1 MTADGQRILV
11 TGATGY
17 IGGRLVPRLLELGH
31 RVRVLVRDRGR
42 IAGRPWAER
51 VEVVTGDALKPETLA
66 PALREVDAA
75 YYLIHS
81 MIDAA
86 DFEQTDRQA
95 AEHFAAAAHDVSRI
109 VYLGGLLPAGGG
121 VSKHLRSRAEVGSI
135 LRERLPTTEFRA
147 GPIVGSGSASFEM
160 IRYLTERIP
169 VMIVP
174 RWTLNEVQPIGV
186 DDMLEYLIQALDR
199 PPLGVVDVGAD
210 RHRFK
215 AMMGIYAE
223 VRGYR
228 RVMIPV
234 PVLAP
239 GLAARWVGLVTP
251 ITNRLAV
258 PLVRGM
264 VRPLLADTT
273 VARREFPAIRPMP
286 YRQAVERAL
295 TDTLHGEVETR
306 WSGALGTA
314 TTYEVEDWEG
324 TIREVRTVMT
334 RAPQERVFRTF
345 ASVGGDRGWLFW
357 NWAWR
362 VRGFIDRM
370 IGGPGLRRGR
380 RDPDEL
386 LPGEALDFWRVE
398 SVEFPRSLRLRA
410 EMKVPGTARLQWEAL
425 NEGAGTRLVQ
435 TALFAPRGLP
445 GILYWYALLPI
456 HHYMFTGLIKA
467 LAREAERDDSR

>member
-1 MTADGQRILV
+1 VTAGGQRILV

-17 IGGRLVPRLLELGH
+17 IGGRLVPRLLEHGH
-31 RVRVLVRDRGR
+31 RVRVLVRERGR
-42 IAGRPWAER
+42 IAGRPWADR
-51 VEVVTGDALKPETLA
+51 VEVVTGDALAPETLA
-66 PALREVDAA
+66 PALRDVDAA

-81 MIDAA
+81 MMDTA
-86 DFEQTDRQA
+86 DFERIDREA
-95 AEHFAAAAHDVSRI
+95 AEHFAAAAQGVKRI
-109 VYLGGLLPAGGG
+109 VYLGGLLPDGGG

-135 LRERLPTTEFRA
+135 LRDRLPTTEFRA

-215 AMMGIYAE
+215 AMMEIYAE

-228 RVMIPV
+228 RVMVPV

-273 VARREFPAIRPMP
+273 VARREFPAIRPVP
-286 YRQAVERAL
+286 YRQAVESAL
-295 TDTLHGEVETR
+295 MDTLHGEVATR
-306 WSGALGTA
+306 WSGAMGRA
-314 TTYEVEDWEG
+314 ATYEVEDWEG

-345 ASVGGDRGWLFW
+345 AAVGGDRGWPFW

-398 SVEFPRSLRLRA
+398 SVEFPRALRLRA
-410 EMKVPGTARLQWEAL
+410 EMRVPGTARLQWEAVQ
-425 NEGAGTRLVQ
+425 EGEGTRLVQ

-445 GILYWYALLPI
+445 GILYWYLLLPI
-456 HHYMFTGLIKA
+456 HHCMFTGLVKA